1 MTFTTRLMAV
11 LVAAII
17 CAPAALA
24 TVSQA
29 AQILA

>member
-1 MTFTTRLMAV
+1 MTFKTRLMTI
-11 LVAAII
+11 LLAAMIA
-17 CAPAALA
+17 APAALA